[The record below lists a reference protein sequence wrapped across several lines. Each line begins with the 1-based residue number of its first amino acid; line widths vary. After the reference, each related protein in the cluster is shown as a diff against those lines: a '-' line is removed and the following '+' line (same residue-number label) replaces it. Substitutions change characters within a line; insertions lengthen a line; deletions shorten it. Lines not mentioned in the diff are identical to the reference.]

1 MNEQNYK
8 KLLESLD
15 TRTACIYLL
24 IISSILYLVMFKK
37 DKAAIIDKIF
47 KTNLT
52 SKYPN
57 IQDFPKIIITI
68 LLVVNGIFLYL
79 SYEALKE
86 KEKTGDLT
94 NLDAVRLTYYINIVQ
109 MTATILSAYNIFVN
123 NAKFVSITR

>member
-1 MNEQNYK
+1 MIDQNNR
-8 KLLESLD
+8 KLLENLD
-15 TRTACIYLL
+15 TRTSCIYLL
-24 IISSILYLVMFKK
+24 IISSLLYLIMFKK

-47 KTNLT
+47 NTNLT

-57 IQDFPKIIITI
+57 IQDFPKIIITL

-79 SYEALKE
+79 SYEELKR

-94 NLDAVRLTYYINIVQ
+94 NLDAVRLTYYINIIQ

-123 NAKFVSITR
+123 NARFVSVTR